1 MNISA
6 PFVRRPVATTLLTI
20 GLALAGGV
28 AFFLLPVAPLPS
40 VDMPTIVVSAQLPG
54 ASPQTVATS
63 VTTPLERHL
72 GTIAGVNE
80 MTSQSAVGSSSTV
93 LQFDLSRNIDGAA
106 RDVEAAIQAARIDL
120 PSSLRSNPTY
130 RKLNPS
136 DAPVMIL
143 ALTSDTL
150 TAGQIY
156 DSASTIM
163 QQKLLQVSGIGDVT
177 IGGSSLP
184 AVRVELNPRALFK
197 YQLGLEDVRAALSAA
212 NANSPKGGVDI
223 ADQRYQIYVNDTA
236 KRAVE
241 YQTLI
246 VGYRN
251 NAAIR
256 LQDVAT
262 VTDGVEN
269 IRNLGLADGKPAVL
283 LVLHRQPGA
292 NVIDV
297 VDDIRALL
305 PELQASIPA
314 SIRIIQTNDRTE
326 TIRASLR
333 DVERTLMIAIVLV
346 VLVVFATLRNARAA
360 LVPSVAVP
368 LSLIGTFGAM
378 YLLGFSLDNLSL
390 MALTVA
396 TGFVVDD
403 AIVVLEN
410 ISRHVEEGMPHVRAA
425 LLGVKE
431 VGFTVL
437 AMSLSLIAVFLPIL
451 LMGGIVGR
459 TFREFALTLAV
470 AIIISMVV
478 SLTTTPM
485 MCAHVLRRGAGNQGR
500 FMRALE
506 RGFDAMRDFY
516 GRTLRV
522 ALGYPRTVMIV
533 LAITVAL
540 NVYLYT
546 IIPKGFFPQQDTG
559 TLTGNLRADQSI
571 SFQAMAQKLRSVMAI
586 VQADPAVKDVV
597 GFTGGGGGGPGGAT
611 NTANIFVGLK
621 PLSERKANSDRV
633 IARLRVKLAN
643 ITGVRLFLQAIQD
656 IRAGGRQSN
665 SQYQYTILSDD
676 LAELNLWTPRITEA
690 LKTVPELLDVNSDRQ
705 DNGLD
710 VALNI
715 DRDTAARL
723 GVSLSEIDNTLYDA
737 FGQRQVST
745 IYNDMNQYHVV
756 MEVDPGF
763 WQSPETLKE
772 VWVSTSGGS
781 VSGAQSTAGSA
792 SAFAAAATPGIAST
806 TSTSATGSS
815 TTSSSTT
822 SSSTT
827 GNTTASSTAGSSTSG
842 SSSSQAPASAA
853 QNLALNQLAN
863 SGRGGASTGA
873 SIATTVETSVPLA
886 AFSSYGPKTTPLAI
900 NHQGPFVAT
909 TFSFNLPEGESLGTG
924 IAAIQRTMQVIHVPI
939 SVHGSFSGTAKVFQQ
954 SLANE
959 PWLILAAIVAVYVV
973 LGILY
978 ESYVHPITI
987 LSTLPSAGVGAVIA
1001 LLLFGTEFSL
1011 IALIGVILLIGI
1023 VKKNA
1028 IMMIDVAL
1036 EHERQQNV
1044 DARTAIYD
1052 ACLLRFRPIMMTT
1065 FAALLGAVPLAVTT
1079 GSGAELRQPL
1089 GISIVG
1095 GLIFSQ
1101 VLTLYTTPVVYI
1113 YLDRFRLWLRSLSRR
1128 RTDAGFGTP
1137 AAQSP

>member
-1 MNISA
+1 MSISA

-40 VDMPTIVVSAQLPG
+40 VDMPTIVVSATLPG

-72 GTIAGVNE
+72 GTIAGVTE

-136 DAPVMIL
+136 DAPIMIL

-150 TAGQIY
+150 TGGQIY
-156 DSASTIM
+156 DSASTIL
-163 QQKLLQVSGIGDVT
+163 QQKLLQVQGVGDVG

-197 YQLGLEDVRAALSAA
+197 YGLGLEDVRAALSAA
-212 NANSPKGGVDI
+212 NANSPKGGIDI
-223 ADQRYQIYVNDTA
+223 GEQRYQIYVNDTA
-236 KRAVE
+236 KRAAE
-241 YQTLI
+241 YQSLI
-246 VGYRN
+246 VAYRN
-251 NAAIR
+251 NSAIR

-269 IRNLGLADGKPAVL
+269 VRNLGLADGKPAVL

-297 VDDIRALL
+297 VDRIRVLL

-333 DVERTLMIAIVLV
+333 DVERTLMIAVVLV

-410 ISRHVEEGMPHVRAA
+410 ISRHVELGMSRVQAA
-425 LLGVKE
+425 LQGARE

-459 TFREFALTLAV
+459 TFREFALTLSV
-470 AIIISMVV
+470 AILISLVV

-485 MCAHVLRRGAGNQGR
+485 MCAQVLRRQRGSQGR
-500 FMRALE
+500 FMRLSE
-506 RGFDAMRDFY
+506 RGFEAMRSFY

-522 ALGYPRTVMIV
+522 ALFYPRTVMIV
-533 LAITVAL
+533 LGITVAL
-540 NVYLYT
+540 NGYLYAK
-546 IIPKGFFPQQDTG
+546 IPKGFFPQQDTG
-559 TLTGNLRADQSI
+559 TLAGNLRADQSI
-571 SFQAMAQKLRSVMAI
+571 SFQAMAQKLRNVMAI

-597 GFTGGGGGGPGGAT
+597 GFTGGGGGPGGAT
-611 NTANIFVGLK
+611 NTANIFLGLK
-621 PLSERKANSDRV
+621 PLSERKVNSDRV
-633 IARLRVKLAN
+633 IARLRIKLAN
-643 ITGVRLFLQAIQD
+643 ITGVRLYLQAVQD
-656 IRAGGRQSN
+656 IRAGARQSN

-676 LAELNLWTPRITEA
+676 LAELNHWTPKITEA
-690 LKTVPELLDVNSDRQ
+690 LKTVPQLVDVNSDRQ

-723 GVSLSEIDNTLYDA
+723 GINLSEIDNTLYDA

-756 MEVDPGF
+756 MEVDPSF

-772 VWVSTSGGS
+772 VWVSTSGGAL
-781 VSGAQSTAGSA
+781 SGTQSTAGAVGAFSPSSAAGSA
-792 SAFAAAATPGIAST
+792 SSAASAS
-806 TSTSATGSS
+806 SIS
-815 TTSSSTT
+815 
-822 SSSTT
+822 
-827 GNTTASSTAGSSTSG
+827 TASPSSSTSG
-842 SSSSQAPASAA
+842 SVSQAPASAV
-853 QNLALNQLAN
+853 QNLQLNQLAN
-863 SGRGGASTGA
+863 SARGGASTGS
-873 SIATTVETSVPLA
+873 SIATGSETTVPLA
-886 AFSSYGPKTTPLAI
+886 AFTTYGPKTTPLAI

-909 TFSFNLPEGESLGTG
+909 TFSFNLPEGESLSTG
-924 IAAIQRTMQVIHVPI
+924 IAAIQRTMLAIHVPI
-939 SVHGSFSGTAKVFQQ
+939 SVHGSFSGSAKVFQQ

-1036 EHERQQNV
+1036 DTQRQRNL

-1065 FAALLGAVPLAVTT
+1065 LAALLGAVPLAVTT
-1079 GSGAELRQPL
+1079 GSGAEMRQPL

-1113 YLDRFRLWLRSLSRR
+1113 YMDRFRLWLRSLGARR
-1128 RTDAGFGTP
+1128 AKP
-1137 AAQSP
+1137 AIGGSAVEPGP

>member
-212 NANSPKGGVDI
+212 NANSPKGGVDF

-251 NAAIR
+251 NSAIR

-410 ISRHVEEGMPHVRAA
+410 ISRHVEEGMPRVQAA

-485 MCAHVLRRGAGNQGR
+485 MCAHVLRRDAGNQGR

-506 RGFDAMRDFY
+506 HGFDAMRDFY

-597 GFTGGGGGGPGGAT
+597 GFTGGGGGPGGAT

-690 LKTVPELLDVNSDRQ
+690 LKTVPQLLDVNSDRQ

-710 VALNI
+710 VSLNI

-756 MEVDPGF
+756 MEVDPSF

-792 SAFAAAATPGIAST
+792 SAFAVAATPSI
-806 TSTSATGSS
+806 TSTASNSA
-815 TTSSSTT
+815 T

-827 GNTTASSTAGSSTSG
+827 GTSTTGSSATSSSTTGSSTSG
-842 SSSSQAPASAA
+842 ATGSLAPASAA

-924 IAAIQRTMQVIHVPI
+924 IAAIQRTMQMIHVPI

>member
-1 MNISA
+1 MSISA

-40 VDMPTIVVSAQLPG
+40 VDMPTIVVSASLPG

-72 GTIAGVNE
+72 GTIAGVTE
-80 MTSQSAVGSSSTV
+80 MTSQSAVGSSNTV

-156 DSASTIM
+156 DSASTIL
-163 QQKLLQVSGIGDVT
+163 QQKLLQVQGVGDVT

-212 NANSPKGGVDI
+212 NANSPKGAVDV

-236 KRAVE
+236 KRALD
-241 YQTLI
+241 YQSLI
-246 VGYRN
+246 IAYRN
-251 NAAIR
+251 KSAVR

-297 VDDIRALL
+297 VDRIRALI

-333 DVERTLMIAIVLV
+333 DVERTLLIAIVLV
-346 VLVVFATLRNARAA
+346 VLVVFATLRNVRAA

-410 ISRHVEEGMPHVRAA
+410 ISRHVEEGMPRVQAA
-425 LLGVKE
+425 LQGVRE

-459 TFREFALTLAV
+459 TFREFALTLSV
-470 AIIISMVV
+470 AIVISLVV

-485 MCAHVLRRGAGNQGR
+485 MCAHLLRRDTGSQNR

-522 ALGYPRTVMIV
+522 LLDYPRTVMIV
-533 LAITVAL
+533 LAITVVL

-571 SFQAMAQKLRSVMAI
+571 SFQAMAQKLRSVMSI

-597 GFTGGGGGGPGGAT
+597 GFTGGGGGGGGAT
-611 NTANIFVGLK
+611 NTANIFLGLK
-621 PLSERKANSDRV
+621 PLSERKDNSDRV
-633 IARLRVKLAN
+633 IARLRGKLAN
-643 ITGVRLFLQAIQD
+643 ITGVRLYLQAVQD

-690 LKTVPELLDVNSDRQ
+690 LKTVPQLQDVNSDRQ

-723 GVSLSEIDNTLYDA
+723 GVNLSEIDNTLYDA

-756 MEVDPGF
+756 MEVDPSF

-781 VSGAQSTAGSA
+781 VGGAQSTAA
-792 SAFAAAATPGIAST
+792 APSAFGPAATRSVVSNAS
-806 TSTSATGSS
+806 
-815 TTSSSTT
+815 SSSTV
-822 SSSTT
+822 
-827 GNTTASSTAGSSTSG
+827 
-842 SSSSQAPASAA
+842 SQAPASAA
-853 QNLALNQLAN
+853 QNLALNQLTN

-873 SIATTVETSVPLA
+873 SIATSVETSVPLA
-886 AFSSYGPKTTPLAI
+886 AFSTYGPKTTPLAI

-909 TFSFNLPEGESLGTG
+909 TFSFNLPVGESLGTG
-924 IAAIQRTMQVIHVPI
+924 IAAIQRTMQSIHVPI

-1036 EHERQQNV
+1036 DTQRQRNV

-1065 FAALLGAVPLAVTT
+1065 LAALLGAVPLAVTT

-1101 VLTLYTTPVVYI
+1101 MLTLYTTPVVYI
-1113 YLDRFRLWLRSLSRR
+1113 YLDRFRLWLRSLASRR
-1128 RTDAGFGTP
+1128 KGVGIGEP
-1137 AAQSP
+1137 APQSPS

>member
-1 MNISA
+1 
-6 PFVRRPVATTLLTI
+6 
-20 GLALAGGV
+20 
-28 AFFLLPVAPLPS
+28 
-40 VDMPTIVVSAQLPG
+40 
-54 ASPQTVATS
+54 
-63 VTTPLERHL
+63 
-72 GTIAGVNE
+72 
-80 MTSQSAVGSSSTV
+80 
-93 LQFDLSRNIDGAA
+93 
-106 RDVEAAIQAARIDL
+106 
-120 PSSLRSNPTY
+120 
-130 RKLNPS
+130 
-136 DAPVMIL
+136 
-143 ALTSDTL
+143 
-150 TAGQIY
+150 
-156 DSASTIM
+156 
-163 QQKLLQVSGIGDVT
+163 
-177 IGGSSLP
+177 
-184 AVRVELNPRALFK
+184 
-197 YQLGLEDVRAALSAA
+197 VRAALSAA
-212 NANSPKGGVDI
+212 NANSPKGGVDV

-305 PELQASIPA
+305 PDLQASIPA

-410 ISRHVEEGMPHVRAA
+410 ISRHVEEGMPRVQAA

-485 MCAHVLRRGAGNQGR
+485 MCAHVLRREAANQGR

-546 IIPKGFFPQQDTG
+546 YIPKGFFPQQDTG

-690 LKTVPELLDVNSDRQ
+690 LKPVPQLLDVNSDRQ

-756 MEVDPGF
+756 MEVDPSF

-772 VWVSTSGGS
+772 VWVSTSGGA

-792 SAFAAAATPGIAST
+792 SAFAVAATPNSAST
-806 TSTSATGSS
+806 ASNSATGSGTAASSTSSSTSSNSTTGSS
-815 TTSSSTT
+815 TTG
-822 SSSTT
+822 SSTT
-827 GNTTASSTAGSSTSG
+827 GSSATASSTTGTTTGSSTSAATG
-842 SSSSQAPASAA
+842 SLAPASAA

-924 IAAIQRTMQVIHVPI
+924 IAAIQRTMQMIHVPI
-939 SVHGSFSGTAKVFQQ
+939 SVHGSFSGTARVFQQ

-1001 LLLFGTEFSL
+1001 LELFGTEFSL

-1065 FAALLGAVPLAVTT
+1065 FAALFGAVPLAVTT

-1113 YLDRFRLWLRSLSRR
+1113 YLDRFRLWLRSQSRR

-1137 AAQSP
+1137 AAQAP